1 MGMKPATTE
10 RTSPP
15 HEHKSLFSSG
25 NLEEETNRAGGGRK
39 EGKAKG
45 KSKREKQKG
54 KAMELSSAGRQA
66 KKGPEEPEEPEE
78 QTNNQNAEAKD
89 SWPVNCRKLRLGLN
103 PQWRRQD

>member
-15 HEHKSLFSSG
+15 HEHKSLFSSE

-39 EGKAKG
+39 ERKAKG
-45 KSKREKQKG
+45 KSYGTES
-54 KAMELSSAGRQA
+54 EGRQV
-66 KKGPEEPEEPEE
+66 KKGPEEPEE

-89 SWPVNCRKLRLGLN
+89 SWPVNCRKLTLGLN
-103 PQWRRQD
+103 PQWRRRD

>member
-45 KSKREKQKG
+45 K
-54 KAMELSSAGRQA
+54 AMELSSAGRQA
-66 KKGPEEPEEPEE
+66 KQGPEEPEE

>member
-45 KSKREKQKG
+45 KSYGTELCR
-54 KAMELSSAGRQA
+54 KAS
-66 KKGPEEPEEPEE
+66 KKGARRTRRTRR
-78 QTNNQNAEAKD
+78 TNQQSK
-89 SWPVNCRKLRLGLN
+89 RRGQRLMAG
-103 PQWRRQD
+103 

>member
-15 HEHKSLFSSG
+15 HEHKSLFSSE

-39 EGKAKG
+39 QRKAKG
-45 KSKREKQKG
+45 KSYG
-54 KAMELSSAGRQA
+54 TELSRKAS
-66 KKGPEEPEEPEE
+66 KKGARRTRRTEE

-89 SWPVNCRKLRLGLN
+89 SWPVNCRKLTLGLN